1 MLTMARRTKEEAEQ
15 TRRAIL
21 EAARRCF
28 HAQGVSMTSLEHI
41 AKEAGVTRGAVY
53 WHFANKG
60 ELIDAMFDDVS
71 IPFID
76 RLDYTL
82 LLDPEADA
90 RSRLRNF
97 LCQLVSSLDNPEL
110 RVVMEILEFKCEFVG
125 ERSEDLNDWISH
137 SQDLI
142 GKLERTYIEARREGT
157 LRPDIT
163 PRLAALETKCFLGG
177 LMRLRLMRLPALESL
192 NSAYALIDAY
202 LQGVLPLELSR
213 HTQAPAKRSTSARS
227 RPLRRAR
234 SSS

>member
-1 MLTMARRTKEEAEQ
+1 MARRTKEEAEQ

-21 EAARRCF
+21 AAARRCF
-28 HAQGVSMTSLEHI
+28 HAQGVSMTSLEDI

-60 ELIDAMFDDVS
+60 ELIDAMFDEVS

-82 LLDPEADA
+82 LLDPKADA
-90 RSRLRNF
+90 RNRLRNF
-97 LCQLVSSLDNPEL
+97 LRQLIGSIDDPEL

-125 ERSEDLNDWISH
+125 ERSEDLSDWIAH

-142 GKLERTYIEARREGT
+142 GKLERTYEQARLEGT

-177 LMRLRLMRLPALESL
+177 LLRLRLLRLPELEPL
-192 NSAYALIDAY
+192 DSAHALIDAY
-202 LQGVLPLELSR
+202 LQGVLPLELR
-213 HTQAPAKRSTSARS
+213 TQTQAPAKRSTSARS
-227 RPLRRAR
+227 RPLRRAK

>member
-1 MLTMARRTKEEAEQ
+1 
-15 TRRAIL
+15 
-21 EAARRCF
+21 
-28 HAQGVSMTSLEHI
+28 
-41 AKEAGVTRGAVY
+41 
-53 WHFANKG
+53 
-60 ELIDAMFDDVS
+60 
-71 IPFID
+71 
-76 RLDYTL
+76 
-82 LLDPEADA
+82 
-90 RSRLRNF
+90 
-97 LCQLVSSLDNPEL
+97 
-110 RVVMEILEFKCEFVG
+110 
-125 ERSEDLNDWISH
+125 